1 MKKVVTINA
10 YTTSCPLH
18 QLPITTTSTLLEF
31 DKTLNIYFRLTIST
45 AEKIHD
51 DMQLVDDNG
60 DAQDLPPATVQTM
73 IGAGWAAFVS
83 AWIINIAFYK
93 VSNFSE
99 NRSCLNYF
107 SMFLGSSI
115 SR

>member
-1 MKKVVTINA
+1 MPIPPA
-10 YTTSCPLH
+10 AHYISCPLH

-45 AEKIHD
+45 ADKIHD
-51 DMQLVDDNG
+51 NMKIVDDNG
-60 DAQDLPPATVQTM
+60 DAQDLPPATVKTM

-93 VSNFSE
+93 VYGNF
-99 NRSCLNYF
+99 
-107 SMFLGSSI
+107 
-115 SR
+115 